1 MQEVRWVMNKIQNGL
16 SKESKS
22 VFWRWYFLGGAGWN
36 YEKMQG
42 LGYFYSMLPMIK
54 KQKDE
59 EDRKNL
65 AKTELQFF
73 NTNNTMAPIIMG
85 VDCAL
90 QDETGADAAD
100 TIAALKTGMMGPLA
114 GIGDSL
120 IVGTLIPILLGIAM
134 GLSQGGSPLGA
145 IFYIVVWNVLAY
157 FGMRF
162 AYYRGYDLGG
172 AAVEA
177 LVGPNATALRESIV
191 MIGTMVIGAVAATW
205 VNITTAMTL
214 PGGGALQGTLD
225 GIFPKLLPL
234 GFTLLCWWLMAKKK
248 VSPIV
253 TMLIL
258 LAVAFIGAAVG
269 FFGAA
274 TIAAPVA

>member
-1 MQEVRWVMNKIQNGL
+1 MRCGTVLQ
-16 SKESKS
+16 KESKS

-100 TIAALKTGMMGPLA
+100 TVAALKTGMMGPTGRYRRIANSVSCDTIHNHRVNRILHGA
-114 GIGDSL
+114 GRKPSG
-120 IVGTLIPILLGIAM
+120 V
-134 GLSQGGSPLGA
+134 
-145 IFYIVVWNVLAY
+145 
-157 FGMRF
+157 
-162 AYYRGYDLGG
+162 
-172 AAVEA
+172 
-177 LVGPNATALRESIV
+177 
-191 MIGTMVIGAVAATW
+191 
-205 VNITTAMTL
+205 
-214 PGGGALQGTLD
+214 GALD
-225 GIFPKLLPL
+225 
-234 GFTLLCWWLMAKKK
+234 
-248 VSPIV
+248 
-253 TMLIL
+253 IL
-258 LAVAFIGAAVG
+258 WPS
-269 FFGAA
+269 
-274 TIAAPVA
+274 APVLHEEFLCHGL